1 MKELLRS
8 APTGD
13 VGLTELAELVVPA
26 SDEELAAWMADP
38 SVRKPLLDLIYEAA
52 IEMLGTDPLDLD
64 DEIIHWHVAGAPEG
78 GFDSFQLVI
87 DGGVALPS
95 RCLTQMPH
103 LSFEVGSVEL
113 LRLAAGQESFAE
125 LIGEGIEAL
134 GGEWRFAT
142 QLEALFAG

>member
-13 VGLTELAELVVPA
+13 VGLTELGELIEPA

-38 SVRKPLLDLIYEAA
+38 GVRKPLLDLIYEST

-64 DEIIHWHVAGAPEG
+64 DEVIHWHVDDAPEG
-78 GFDSFQLVI
+78 GYDSFQLVI
-87 DGGVALPS
+87 EGGVALPS
-95 RCLTQMPH
+95 RCLTQLPH

-113 LRLAAGQESFAE
+113 LRLVAGQESFAE
-125 LIGEGIEAL
+125 LIGEGREA
-134 GGEWRFAT
+134 
-142 QLEALFAG
+142 Q